1 MVKNIQ
7 RRIIFGFNCAIK
19 IKNCSFFLFA
29 ALILN
34 KEKECLKMDVRN
46 IRSLNIVS
54 SLFTIFFFEFF
65 WKIEYRW
72 ETIFHTSSSN
82 TSINPLSKSM
92 IRLHLAWRTTLFKLY
107 LPTSLH
113 GKALHSRT
121 DIFNGNSKFFLL
133 PLFSLSTI
141 IKTLHFYF
149 LHMEISSC
157 KRYIIWIKIKNR
169 IENNS
174 YFVSNFL

>member
-1 MVKNIQ
+1 MSE
-7 RRIIFGFNCAIK
+7 IFDHWM
-19 IKNCSFFLFA
+19 SYLHFLPY
-29 ALILN
+29 
-34 KEKECLKMDVRN
+34 
-46 IRSLNIVS
+46 
-54 SLFTIFFFEFF
+54 FFFEFF